1 MTTEVLVERDGTV
14 ARVILNRPGHRNALN
29 DELVEALGGALAE
42 LSAATWCR
50 GMVLTGAG
58 KAFCAGGDLNANSDV
73 GVDAE
78 AAAARHRQFLTVAN
92 ALYCFSKPTIA
103 AVNGAAVGAGF
114 ALALLCDE
122 VLVHARA
129 KLSLGFLQVGLPPD
143 LMSVA
148 TVQRRAG
155 WTVATDLLHTGR
167 FVPADEAVA
176 IKLVNQ
182 AVDGDIL
189 AAASE
194 RAHALAAMSPVAFAA
209 TKALLREAAA
219 VPISL
224 LEHEARAV
232 GMAVATDEFQLA
244 AARFRKT
251 QHRVVD

>member
-1 MTTEVLVERDGTV
+1 MTTEVLVERDGAV
-14 ARVILNRPGHRNALN
+14 ARVILNRPERRNALN
-29 DELVEALGGALAE
+29 DELVEALGAAVAE

-58 KAFCAGGDLNANSDV
+58 KAFCAGGDLDANSH
-73 GVDAE
+73 GAVDAN
-78 AAAARHRQFLTVAN
+78 AATARHRQFLTVAN
-92 ALYCFSKPTIA
+92 ALHCFPKPTIA

-122 VLVHARA
+122 VLVHMRA

-143 LMSVA
+143 LMSAA

-167 FVPADEAVA
+167 FVSAAEAVA
-176 IKLVNQ
+176 IKLVHQ
-182 AVDGDIL
+182 AVDGDVL

-224 LEHEARAV
+224 LEHEALAV
-232 GMAVATDEFQLA
+232 GRAVATDEFQLA
-244 AARFRKT
+244 SARFRKPST
-251 QHRVVD
+251 AS